1 VTLSL
6 YVLKL
11 QAPSMYGFVPC
22 CNFEVPEVKIDK
34 LHPLVQGLWYNVYP
48 HYATILYIACSA

>member
-1 VTLSL
+1 
-6 YVLKL
+6 
-11 QAPSMYGFVPC
+11 MYGFVPC